1 MSDPIPETVTEFFA
15 LDAQHDPEAVLALF
29 AEDAVVVDEGQTM
42 EGREAIRDWRKGAV
56 SRYTYTTE
64 IIGGEQLGPHHYL
77 VRGRLTGD
85 FPGGVVDLGWDF
97 TLDDGRIT
105 RLVIAP

>member
-1 MSDPIPETVTEFFA
+1 VSDPIPETVTKFFA
-15 LDAQHDPEAVLALF
+15 LDARHDHDAILALF
-29 AEDAVVVDEGQTM
+29 AEDAVVVDERQTM
-42 EGREAIRDWRKGAV
+42 EGRDAIRAWREGAV
-56 SRYTYTTE
+56 SKYTYTTE
-64 IIGGEQLGPHHYL
+64 IVGGEQPAPDRYL

-97 TLDDGRIT
+97 TLKDGRIT